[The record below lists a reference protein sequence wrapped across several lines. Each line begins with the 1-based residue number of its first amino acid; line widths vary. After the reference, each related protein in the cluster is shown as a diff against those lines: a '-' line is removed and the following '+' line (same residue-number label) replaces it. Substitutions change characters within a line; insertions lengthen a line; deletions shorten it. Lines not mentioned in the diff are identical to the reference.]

1 MSSVPHRQED
11 HKTQNLGTFHQLIE
25 WARQTDTTPVE
36 CSILKALIDRVNLNP
51 EQIELN
57 DLACWPS
64 YDLLV
69 EDTHYSIRTV
79 GQAIRALVKKGLI
92 ALGTEPVYP
101 PGKNY
106 EYSPACLTF
115 ILKPEDASNMPAS
128 CTQETHRQE
137 LPTPPAG
144 AAYPH
149 RQELPTPPAG
159 AAYKVL
165 REEKRR
171 KELKEVVMPD
181 TTKDVVPGSSPNSS
195 FFSQFL
201 EDPKTKAK
209 AKAGKVLEPEVLSVG
224 DTLSAAQ
231 GGRYRR
237 NKPST

>member
-1 MSSVPHRQED
+1 MLPHRQED
-11 HKTQNLGTFHQLIE
+11 HKSTQEWTRADLNKWTRFDLIN
-25 WARQTDTTPVE
+25 WARQTNLKTTPTQ
-36 CSILKALIDRVNLNP
+36 CAILKALIDRVNLSP

-69 EDTHYSIRTV
+69 ADTHYSIRTV

-92 ALGTEPVYP
+92 AIGTEPISVPGKSFEFYP
-101 PGKNY
+101 PN
-106 EYSPACLTF
+106 LIF
-115 ILKPEDASNMPAS
+115 ILKPKDASNVLAS
-128 CTQETHRQE
+128 CTQESDRQE

-171 KELKEVVMPD
+171 KELKEVGNARHYERRSARLFPQL
-181 TTKDVVPGSSPNSS
+181 
-195 FFSQFL
+195 FFFR
-201 EDPKTKAK
+201 PI
-209 AKAGKVLEPEVLSVG
+209 P
-224 DTLSAAQ
+224 
-231 GGRYRR
+231 
-237 NKPST
+237 